1 MIEFIFYVSGCIC
14 ALLACAMFLA
24 MTVSILISVIN
35 ESRAAKRKA
44 EKDKLDFM
52 RAEEEIALLKKQRET
67 LK

>member
-24 MTVSILISVIN
+24 MTVSILVSVIN
-35 ESRAAKRKA
+35 EGRTAKRKV
-44 EKDKLDFM
+44 EKDKLDIM
-52 RAEEEIALLKKQRET
+52 RTEEEIALLKKRRGT